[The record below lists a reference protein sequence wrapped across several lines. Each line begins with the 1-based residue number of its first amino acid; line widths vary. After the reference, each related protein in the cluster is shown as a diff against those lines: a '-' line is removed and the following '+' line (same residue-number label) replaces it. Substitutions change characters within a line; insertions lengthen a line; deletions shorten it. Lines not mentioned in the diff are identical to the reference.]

1 MALSGC
7 DFKKQNLEKN
17 KLQKDIYTTI
27 KGGKLPPLMVV
38 YKTSNNM
45 ALEKIYNK
53 WLSIQPLSEAD
64 QNKLSMRFTV
74 EYNYN
79 SYHLEGNT
87 LTYGQTELLL
97 LFGKVSGEG
106 HLKDFNEMKA
116 SEVSVKM
123 MKEEAANKKDPLT
136 QNFIRTLHHTLLR
149 EDYTEYRTLPNGVQT
164 SFVIHAGQYKTRPNS
179 VITRYG
185 DRFEY
190 ASPEETPALMSD
202 LVDWYN
208 EEERKG
214 ELSPV
219 ELAALFH
226 YRYIRIHPFEDGN
239 GRIARLM
246 VNYILSRH
254 RWPMIVVRSRKKQ
267 EYLEAL
273 HQTDMVVGA
282 IPSVGAHANI
292 KQIGIFLKYFEKLVA
307 KEIQTDIDFVTRK
320 NEDLWW
326 YDGEI
331 ITTRSKNIAR
341 ILRLMRETPSIT
353 YAELTNSLGIN
364 TSAVQKLVKRMVD
377 NGYIARHENGAWR
390 VIATSVV

>member
-1 MALSGC
+1 MT
-7 DFKKQNLEKN
+7 LE
-17 KLQKDIYTTI
+17 Q
-27 KGGKLPPLMVV
+27 
-38 YKTSNNM
+38 
-45 ALEKIYNK
+45 IYNT

-64 QNKLSMRFTV
+64 RNKLNMRFTV

-79 SYHLEGNT
+79 SNHLEGNI
-87 LTYGQTELLL
+87 LTYDQTELLL
-97 LFGKVSGEG
+97 LFGKVTGEG
-106 HLKDFNEMKA
+106 SLKDFNDMKA

-123 MKEEAANKKDPLT
+123 MEDEAANKKTPLT

-149 EDYTEYRTLPNGVQT
+149 EDYTEYWTLPNGVQT
-164 SFVIHAGQYKTRPNS
+164 SFVVHAGQYKTRPNS

-190 ASPEETPALMSD
+190 ASPEETPTLMSD

-246 VNYILSRH
+246 VNYILARH
-254 RWPMIVVRSRKKQ
+254 GWPMIVVRSRGKQ

-273 HQTDMVVGA
+273 HQTDMVVGV

-292 KQIGIFLKYFEKLVA
+292 KQIKPFLKYFENLVV
-307 KEIQTDIDFVTRK
+307 KEIQADIDFVTRK
-320 NEDLWW
+320 SEDLWW

-331 ITTRSKNIAR
+331 ITTRSKNMAR
-341 ILRLMRETPSIT
+341 ILRLMQENPGIT
-353 YAELTNSLGIN
+353 YAELTNLLGIN
-364 TSAVQKLVKRMVD
+364 TSAVQKLIKRMAEA
-377 NGYIARHENGAWR
+377 GYIARHETGTWR